1 MKRRSFLKSS
11 IATGAI
17 LSVNACQTPKKN
29 EKNIEKRKDEFLL
42 NEKSISDLQQAFVD
56 GSLTSVEVI
65 KLYMDRIESI
75 DKQSPGLNSIIEM
88 NPDAPI
94 KRYESALRNPDFN
107 VFYNAP
113 CLVLIVGSKQIRSL
127 DVDCA
132 LAACYFMF
140 AASHR
145 GLGTCWIGLGTN
157 VRDPEL
163 FKLIG
168 LPEDYRI
175 VAPLILGYPK
185 RIPNP
190 PKRLEPQILNIVS

>member
-1 MKRRSFLKSS
+1 MTEYIELLKKRRSIRDFEDKEVPLEIVTEIIKESCLAPSSANEQPWRFIIVNNMNMIKS
-11 IATGAI
+11 
-17 LSVNACQTPKKN
+17 LSDDSKKN
-29 EKNIEKRKDEFLL
+29 LI
-42 NEKSISDLQQAFVD
+42 A
-56 GSLTSVEVI
+56 
-65 KLYMDRIESI
+65 Y
-75 DKQSPGLNSIIEM
+75 IEM